1 MKRAAA
7 QRDAL
12 ADAIEGFLRHARLE
26 RNLSGN
32 TVTAYRRDLERFRT
46 FCHERLGLHRADGI
60 DREVV
65 LAYLVDLRDAGL
77 HDRSVARHLSS
88 LRGFSRWLV
97 DRGAVQES
105 PAALVD
111 MPNQPRGL
119 PDVLTPAEVERL
131 LAAPGDADARALR
144 DTAMLET
151 LYASGL
157 RVSELCGLQL
167 EDIDLERGVVRA
179 MGKGSKERIVPMG
192 EAARSAILRYL
203 ESARPELGG
212 HPGQGELFVNGRG
225 QAMTRQG
232 FWKVVKRHAEAAGID
247 KPISPHRLRHS
258 FATHLLAG
266 GADLRVVQ
274 ALLGHADI
282 GTTQIYTHVH
292 RRRLRQIYDRHHPRA

>member
-7 QRDAL
+7 ERNEL
-12 ADAIEGFLRHARLE
+12 AAAIDGFLRDARLV

-32 TVTAYRRDLERFRT
+32 TVTAYRRDLERFHA
-46 FCHERLGLHRADGI
+46 FCRERLGLQRAEAI

-65 LAYLVDLRDAGL
+65 FAYLIELREAGL

-111 MPNQPRGL
+111 MPNAPQLL
-119 PDVLTPAEVERL
+119 PDVLTPEEVERL
-131 LAAPGDADARALR
+131 LSAPGDADARALR

-151 LYASGL
+151 LYATGL
-157 RVSELCGLQL
+157 RVSELCGLCL
-167 EDIDLERGVVRA
+167 DDVDLERGVVRA
-179 MGKGSKERIVPMG
+179 MGKGRKERIVPMG
-192 EAARSAILRYL
+192 DAARTAILRYL
-203 ESARPELGG
+203 EQARPELGG
-212 HPGQGELFVNGRG
+212 HLGRDELFVNGRG
-225 QAMTRQG
+225 QPMTRQG

-274 ALLGHADI
+274 ALLGHVDI

-292 RRRLRQIYDRHHPRA
+292 SRRLRKIYDQHHPRA